1 MKLCVFVSL
10 LDNAPNYVSWVHPNR
25 SQHSKFWNVSLDNF
39 PNYWGVQ
46 FHPACQTPIL
56 IQGSLIY
63 PLPYGPLSP
72 NYYILLHTNLNGPDS
87 FWQHPSTFVGLQ
99 SHDKVWLPSKLS
111 SRRKRSLKN
120 FLCFQGSSFWPN
132 IGIYWIRFLGGIV
145 LVYVILPAYNDLGIN
160 VSNQIP

>member
-1 MKLCVFVSL
+1 MKLCIFVSL

-46 FHPACQTPIL
+46 FHPPCQTPIL

-72 NYYILLHTNLNGPDS
+72 NYYILLTWMGLIHFGSIHQLSWDCKATTKCDCHQNWAAQEFPLFS
-87 FWQHPSTFVGLQ
+87 RFQFVAKYRYL
-99 SHDKVWLPSKLS
+99 L
-111 SRRKRSLKN
+111 
-120 FLCFQGSSFWPN
+120 
-132 IGIYWIRFLGGIV
+132 
-145 LVYVILPAYNDLGIN
+145 
-160 VSNQIP
+160 NQIFGWDSISICNITCI